1 MDFCRAMRGSNFF
14 FFNHSGCCAKTRVCV
29 GTRHGWKAGDQVGEG
44 CNNLEAG
51 TLAWPW
57 IEMVEVAREGQT
69 LVVL

>member
-1 MDFCRAMRGSNFF
+1 M
-14 FFNHSGCCAKTRVCV
+14 CV

-57 IEMVEVAREGQT
+57 IEMVEVPREGQT